1 MTTAKLKPAP
11 GCRVR
16 YPDNPQLILS
26 DEGDQVVLTSAWRR
40 LIKAGDVLEVEPPPP
55 PEGGEG
61 GETRRA
67 PPGGAAPAE
76 PAPEGVEG
84 VTKPATARPFKR
96 NGGDE

>member
-1 MTTAKLKPAP
+1 MTTLKLKPAP

-55 PEGGEG
+55 PGADA
-61 GETRRA
+61 TDATITPPASNPRA
-67 PPGGAAPAE
+67 IKRTEPGAE
-76 PAPEGVEG
+76 
-84 VTKPATARPFKR
+84 
-96 NGGDE
+96 

>member
-1 MTTAKLKPAP
+1 MTTLKLKPAP

-55 PEGGEG
+55 PEGGA
-61 GETRRA
+61 TDATISPPASNPRA
-67 PPGGAAPAE
+67 
-76 PAPEGVEG
+76 
-84 VTKPATARPFKR
+84 FKR
-96 NGGDE
+96 TEPGAE